1 MRVGITLI
9 QEEFYYMSL
18 FQIKYD
24 FDTEALKQEL
34 LSVRD
39 QFESYTDDRL
49 DFDMNNWLILRSKE
63 SLPVLNEECDRFRWD
78 HGLYKNQIKPRYYVL
93 ESNTVLPQHVDFNTR
108 CSINHILSEDNAD
121 VMFGQDTFSY
131 KTALLDTTQPHG
143 VDNTDKPDRLLFKL
157 SFFDISYNNVKK
169 LLTLT

>member
-63 SLPVLNEECDRFRWD
+63 SLPVLNEECDRFRWIMV
-78 HGLYKNQIKPRYYVL
+78 YIRTRSNQDIMS
-93 ESNTVLPQHVDFNTR
+93 SNLILFYLNT
-108 CSINHILSEDNAD
+108 
-121 VMFGQDTFSY
+121 
-131 KTALLDTTQPHG
+131 
-143 VDNTDKPDRLLFKL
+143 
-157 SFFDISYNNVKK
+157 
-169 LLTLT
+169 